1 LAELF
6 KKSAL
11 PPDVLLTDV
20 GLHPGRPFQILG
32 LLEAQDYG
40 DLLANVVFLSSM
52 ACQFEHVRLH
62 VKYRDTRPWSRA
74 VTSLSPWIDLAE
86 PFPGEWPKFLR
97 WLWRRDK
104 PRKPLRRMKIGTQKG
119 KHVYLYD
126 MIVTSPMAARDLVHA
141 LPQTVPL
148 RLAEAQAD
156 ECRARLIAKG
166 LKPDRWFATFHHNAG
181 SSDPSAF
188 DGLID
193 CVIALGGQAVRLGH
207 QGLSEYRPRNGLV
220 DLARADLPLQAAA
233 VCHSRFM
240 IAVPTDLMVLAL
252 AFNVPLSVVDAMA
265 TGGVWNLD
273 RTNVLTRE
281 VTTPQ
286 GERLRN
292 ASLLA
297 AGLLDS
303 ENLAAQMK
311 AQPGYR
317 VRTATAT
324 ELAEVAQ
331 RLYGRTADCPTW
343 RAPAEIP
350 AGPKPNQ
357 IVWPVEPSH
366 PTPWLDL

>member
-52 ACQFEHVRLH
+52 AHQFEHVRLH
-62 VKYRDTRPWSRA
+62 VKYRDIRPWSRA
-74 VTSLSPWIDLAE
+74 IMSLSPWIDLAE
-86 PFPGEWPKFLR
+86 PFPGEWPKFLH
-97 WLWRRDK
+97 WLWPHDR

-126 MIVTSPMAARDLVHA
+126 MIVTSPMAARDLVHG

-148 RLAEAQAD
+148 RLPEAQAD

-166 LKPDRWFATFHHNAG
+166 LKPDRWFATFHNDRGG
-181 SSDPSAF
+181 SDTAAF

-193 CVIALGGQAVRLGH
+193 RVIALGGQAVRLGH
-207 QGLSEYRPRNGLV
+207 QSMSGFRPRNGLV
-220 DLARADLPLQAAA
+220 DLVRADFPLQAAA

-240 IAVPTDLMVLAL
+240 IAGPTDLMVLAM
-252 AFNVPLSVVDAMA
+252 AFNVPLTVVDATA

-273 RTNVLTRE
+273 RTDVLTRE
-281 VTTPQ
+281 VTTPR

-292 ASLLA
+292 AALLA
-297 AGLLDS
+297 AGLFESAD
-303 ENLAAQMK
+303 LAAQMK
-311 AQPGYR
+311 AQPGYS

-324 ELAEVAQ
+324 ELAEVTQ
-331 RLYGRTADCPTW
+331 KLYDRTADCPAW
-343 RAPAEIP
+343 RAAAAIP

-357 IVWPVEPSH
+357 IEWPVNPSY